1 LSFPDHLSLS
11 DAKAQLRALA
21 LARRRG
27 LTQGAREKFAVRLA
41 TEGLRLAELWRPRVI
56 SAFHPIRGE
65 PDTRPML
72 AALAQAGFATALPVT
87 VSRSAPLKFR
97 LWKPGDPTTP
107 GEMNIP
113 EPTSEAPEVE
123 PELLF
128 TPLAAFDRRGHRIG
142 FGAGHYDR
150 TLALLRAKGR
160 IYAIGVAFSVSE
172 IDHAPNEPHD
182 EPLDG
187 IVTERELILPQGSAE

>member
-1 LSFPDHLSLS
+1 LTPE
-11 DAKAQLRALA
+11 
-21 LARRRG
+21 AR
-27 LTQGAREKFAVRLA
+27 QAFSE
-41 TEGLRLAELWRPRVI
+41 RLAEEGLSLARLWRPHVT

-65 PDTRPML
+65 PDTLPLL
-72 AALAQAGFATALPVT
+72 AALAAAGFATALPIT
-87 VSRSAPLKFR
+87 VSRSSPLRFR
-97 LWKPGDPTTP
+97 LWKPGDPTVP
-107 GEMNIP
+107 GELNIP
-113 EPTSEAPEVE
+113 EPLAEAPEVE

-150 TLALLRAKGR
+150 TLARLRAKGPVH
-160 IYAIGVAFSVSE
+160 AIGVAFSVSE

-187 IVTERELILPQGSAE
+187 IVTEREFILPEGATP